1 MMSENL
7 IVKHFS
13 FESQETY
20 ERAKKEAGV
29 IDSMRAKYDLTDVK
43 VACQVYAKA
52 VEGKAFSTA
61 VGYSFLEEL
70 RATILSSGK
79 VPEKKLPR
87 VPVRGEAAEGS
98 ASAPVF
104 GSRGDGRGGRNRYRM
119 LYEGQVILNKRL
131 KVALFALFVIVAA
144 FITVDLK
151 SEYSIF
157 TYFTDYK
164 AKMEE
169 ELVNKYEKW
178 ENDLSARENALK
190 QESGS
195 ETPK

>member
-13 FESQETY
+13 FDNQETY

-29 IDSMRAKYDLTDVK
+29 IDSMRGKYDLTDVK
-43 VACQVYAKA
+43 VACQVYARA
-52 VEGKAFSTA
+52 VEGKAFSTV

-70 RATILSSGK
+70 RTTILNSGK

-87 VPVRGEAAEGS
+87 VPVRGQAAEES
-98 ASAPVF
+98 ASAPV
-104 GSRGDGRGGRNRYRM
+104 SAPRGDGRGGRNRYRM

-131 KVALFALFVIVAA
+131 KVVLFALFVIVAA
-144 FITVDLK
+144 IVVVDLK

-169 ELVNKYEKW
+169 ELINKYEKW

-190 QESGS
+190 QGSSPES
-195 ETPK
+195 PN